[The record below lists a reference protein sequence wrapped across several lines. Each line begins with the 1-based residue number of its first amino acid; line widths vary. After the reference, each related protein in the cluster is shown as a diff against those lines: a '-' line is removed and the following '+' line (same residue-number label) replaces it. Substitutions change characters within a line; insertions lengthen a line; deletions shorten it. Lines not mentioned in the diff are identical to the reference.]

1 MNPMVGLR
9 SRDCSRLLAIA
20 EGPEFSIVQHHLACG
35 ERLAQLRVHGIVL
48 VDSLTGLEEVVC
60 PRVVE
65 ALDPEDAYDLVLVV
79 MRKNQ
84 ALQILP

>member
-1 MNPMVGLR
+1 M
-9 SRDCSRLLAIA
+9 
-20 EGPEFSIVQHHLACG
+20 
-35 ERLAQLRVHGIVL
+35 L